1 MFWNIHDIHLMYD
14 HQILTHEYLWNYL
27 LPLFRDKVVQGQ
39 EVWETFPDHTIGKNR
54 VRIRSPLLT
63 AALCCQKDSHALCPD
78 LPGSF
83 PLPQLGCS
91 PVYDWPGHPHTALLP
106 LLIQCPFR
114 NHMLSFSPIRDFW
127 SLDERGPSSFSP
139 SHTALKSL
147 FILWLQA
154 TPASLL
160 ISKNL
165 HMLELNMHP
174 HYCEE
179 EWEEAY
185 KQHTLL
191 IL

>member
-1 MFWNIHDIHLMYD
+1 MYD
-14 HQILTHEYLWNYL
+14 HQILIHEYLWNYL

-63 AALCCQKDSHALCPD
+63 AAPCCQKDSHALCPD

-127 SLDERGPSSFSP
+127 SLDERCPSSFSP
-139 SHTALKSL
+139 SHIVLKS
-147 FILWLQA
+147 FFYPVA
-154 TPASLL
+154 TSYS
-160 ISKNL
+160 SKP
-165 HMLELNMHP
+165 LNFQKFTDVRIEYAP
-174 HYCEE
+174 
-179 EWEEAY
+179 
-185 KQHTLL
+185 TLL
-191 IL
+191 